1 MEIQIQ
7 FLRQPNVTRQTLRA
21 RGWLL
26 SGEPDAVRAEHP
38 DVDDES
44 SAREALCRLGLLT
57 SRNVR
62 IRFGPGQPC
71 LY

>member
-7 FLRQPNVTRQTLRA
+7 FLRHPNVTRQTLRA
-21 RGWLL
+21 CGWLL
-26 SGEPDAVRAEHP
+26 SGEPNSVRAEHP
-38 DVDDES
+38 DVDDET

-62 IRFGPGQPC
+62 IDFGHGRPC
-71 LY
+71 IF